1 MDALIQ
7 LLLTTEEIEFMVLDG
22 MYLDTKIEL
31 ITLITLVLCY
41 LIYKWGIAE
50 DDGDEGNS
58 KKEKHR
64 K

>member
-1 MDALIQ
+1 
-7 LLLTTEEIEFMVLDG
+7 MVLDG

-31 ITLITLVLCY
+31 ITFITLVLCY